1 MAIWQFRLT
10 LLPESV
16 VQQQCGE
23 IPERL
28 AEELVEDFPWWA
40 SLQPPK
46 HFEDLISRILPER
59 ASWSDSIRMWGYKH
73 GDDAMVIYI
82 DEEKSTVEEIS
93 FRLDAGNISPRLVRD
108 VANIAAKLGCVLM
121 TPDYEVLC
129 ADEVRVL
136 AVLINSTARRF
147 VEDPVNT
154 LKEIGRSGKFGTA
167 EIDSDLFS

>member
-10 LLPESV
+10 LLPEAV

-28 AEELVEDFPWWA
+28 AEELAEDFPWWA
-40 SLQPPK
+40 ATQPPK
-46 HFEDLISRILPER
+46 NFEDLIGRILPER
-59 ASWSDSIRMWGYKH
+59 ASWSTSMRMWGSED
-73 GDDAMVIYI
+73 GDDATVCYT
-82 DEEKSTVEEIS
+82 DEEKIMIEEIF
-93 FRLDAGNISPRLVRD
+93 FRLDAGTVSPELVRE
-108 VANIAAKLGCVLM
+108 VSNIATKLECVFI
-121 TPDYEVLC
+121 TADQEVLR
-129 ADEVRVL
+129 ADESKVF
-136 AVLINSTARRF
+136 AALINSTARRF